1 MSNEE
6 YIENQYR
13 KIENFKNCNYI
24 DLYKAFSFEKMQLL
38 FSTAHGLLNQNYE
51 KMNTRLPTKEN
62 SAHFWA
68 EESRNLR
75 LIIEIIRNMQE
86 EFQGT
91 QYAFKLDEYYEEIFK
106 KSEKFLCSSGGSEIP
121 PHMEKINIYHTKPI
135 FIKLVSINLKNN
147 CNKNIKLKQIGEG
160 SYAKVFS
167 FFDPFYERRF
177 VLKRA
182 KINLTEK
189 ELIRFKQEFEQ
200 MKALSSPYIVDV
212 YRYDQAQNEYI
223 MEYMDSTLQKYIENN
238 NSTLTRENRK
248 SIINQILR
256 AFEYIH
262 SKDLLHR
269 DISPKNILI
278 KEYEDINVIKI
289 ADFGLV
295 KVSNSELTTVN
306 TEMKG
311 YFNDP
316 DLVTEGFCNY
326 GILHET
332 YALTKIVYFVM
343 TGRTNTTNIKNQA
356 ISTLVRKGLSVDKKE
371 RYQSVEELKN
381 AVKLL

>member
-1 MSNEE
+1 
-6 YIENQYR
+6 
-13 KIENFKNCNYI
+13 
-24 DLYKAFSFEKMQLL
+24 
-38 FSTAHGLLNQNYE
+38 
-51 KMNTRLPTKEN
+51 
-62 SAHFWA
+62 
-68 EESRNLR
+68 
-75 LIIEIIRNMQE
+75 
-86 EFQGT
+86 
-91 QYAFKLDEYYEEIFK
+91 
-106 KSEKFLCSSGGSEIP
+106 
-121 PHMEKINIYHTKPI
+121 
-135 FIKLVSINLKNN
+135 
-147 CNKNIKLKQIGEG
+147 
-160 SYAKVFS
+160 
-167 FFDPFYERRF
+167 
-177 VLKRA
+177 
-182 KINLTEK
+182 
-189 ELIRFKQEFEQ
+189 
-200 MKALSSPYIVDV
+200 
-212 YRYDQAQNEYI
+212 
-223 MEYMDSTLQKYIENN
+223 MDSTLQKYIENN

-356 ISTLVRKGLSVDKKE
+356 ISTLVRNGLSVDKKE